1 MNTNTNDDVYGKLKA
16 ECPQLFDTAN
26 KYNSYQPYVE
36 CANTW
41 AGPISKLCKRLELL
55 NNTICKKFG
64 IVIVANQIK
73 EKFGTLRF
81 YYEIVYRKHW
91 YTGLI
96 NRIRLQLKP
105 DFGMKMLSYEKD
117 GQHILEFKP
126 TKHKW
131 LYKIIKHITNR
142 QRIGQTT
149 CKARN
154 TCITALCEIID
165 DLIDMAE
172 LECFGICEVCGKAI
186 GNEKEPRHETPGWIT
201 YVCSDCLTKLNLKI
215 NNENNIEINNEN
227 SN

>member
-1 MNTNTNDDVYGKLKA
+1 MNNINTDVYEKLKS
-16 ECPQLFDTAN
+16 ECPLLFDTAN
-26 KYNSYQPYVE
+26 KYTLYQPYVE

-41 AGPISKLCKRLELL
+41 GGPIGKLCKRLELL
-55 NNTICKKFG
+55 NNTICKKLG
-64 IVIVANQIK
+64 IVIVARQIK

-91 YTGLI
+91 CTNVI

-117 GQHILEFKP
+117 GQRILEFKP

-131 LYKIIKHITNR
+131 LYNISKRYTSC
-142 QRIGQTT
+142 RIGQTAG
-149 CKARN
+149 KARN

-165 DLIDMAE
+165 DLIDIAE

-186 GNEKEPRHETPGWIT
+186 GNEKEPRHETTDWIT
-201 YVCSDCLTKLNLKI
+201 YVCSACLTKRNRL
-215 NNENNIEINNEN
+215 INNEN